1 MSRICEGQVQRQ
13 GKVSR
18 AGSGAILKGAGM
30 DAGTRRNCELSQ
42 EKVAGS
48 SAPVACPRA
57 SDRVSSRLAD
67 SGSSSV
73 SRLRRHAHIYAGLF
87 GILIALTLVLVWFS
101 RIGDIWS
108 SPIQEIDAPSHYYFI
123 RKLLRNGLSVA
134 LTLNPNDSFYP
145 PLFHLLVYG
154 LMRLCALFG
163 INITIFAGVNLIWIA
178 YAGLVFPI
186 GMLLWTSYFL
196 DGLCTW
202 QHCLLSAAVPI
213 LSVVSAAFPYWTLS
227 AGPLLAY
234 GLGTALLPFALYAG
248 LRLMDAV
255 TAECADG
262 SRHIWK
268 WAIVNI
274 LFGLLIML
282 AHPRV
287 AFTYLVLIGFFVL
300 FRLPWRWILAALGG
314 LGVAVLLFALYVM
327 RRDHGKDFL
336 HPSNWFH
343 TYQPTRSLSEAF
355 RIVITDFLPG
365 VAGVIMAVC
374 LLLSVLAS
382 LLLSGR
388 RRADGLALVLSYLLV
403 GIIFFCSA
411 SVKGSLANV
420 LTAVWYRGETRP
432 MTMIPLAVVPLL
444 AFGMRCLLRYR
455 KDTVRCSE
463 SSLVSLCC
471 AYGSSIL
478 VVVLLS
484 GLISTACLF
493 NPVKE
498 TVASNVARNT
508 GFIGTDQFRQLT
520 DMKREVLSK
529 VNRQV
534 GPHATV
540 IADPLNGSMYGM
552 TLYGMDMLYPVYNPM
567 DTKNG
572 KVFGQVEHAFASGD
586 PELVLRTTCPVIT
599 SYRRAGDVNMLPTAK
614 YLLTMGDQ
622 APDLQMFTYRAQYYP
637 FHDQGLIDG
646 YIKSKALQKVADFG
660 SPADDGQRWALYRFS
675 CH

>member
-1 MSRICEGQVQRQ
+1 MDADIRRSRELDQ
-13 GKVSR
+13 GKV
-18 AGSGAILKGAGM
+18 
-30 DAGTRRNCELSQ
+30 
-42 EKVAGS
+42 VGS
-48 SAPVACPRA
+48 SALVTCPLARDHA
-57 SDRVSSRLAD
+57 SCRSAD
-67 SGSSSV
+67 SSSSSV
-73 SRLRRHAHIYAGLF
+73 SRLLRHAHIYAGLF

-101 RIGDIWS
+101 RTGDIWS

-154 LMRLCALFG
+154 IMRLCALFG
-163 INITIFAGVNLIWIA
+163 IDITIFAGVNLIWIA
-178 YAGLVFPI
+178 YAGLIFPM

-196 DGLCTW
+196 DGLSTW

-255 TAECADG
+255 TAEREDG
-262 SRHIWK
+262 SRHILQ

-274 LFGLLIML
+274 LFGLLIIL

-287 AFTYLVLIGFFVL
+287 AFTYLVLIGFFIL

-314 LGVAVLLFALYVM
+314 LGVAVLLFASYVM

-365 VAGVIMAVC
+365 ISGLAMAVC
-374 LLLSVLAS
+374 LVLSIVSALA
-382 LLLSGR
+382 LSGR
-388 RRADGLALVLSYLLV
+388 RFKDGLALVLSYVLIGV
-403 GIIFFCSA
+403 IFVCA
-411 SVKGSLANV
+411 AAVKGPLANV
-420 LTAVWYRGETRP
+420 LTAAWYRGETRP
-432 MTMIPLAVVPLL
+432 LTMIPLGVVPLL
-444 AFGMRCLLRYR
+444 VFGMRCLFQYR
-455 KDTVRCSE
+455 PDTNKRSF
-463 SSLVSLCC
+463 VSTLYRE
-471 AYGSSIL
+471 YGSNF
-478 VVVLLS
+478 VVVLL
-484 GLISTACLF
+484 LVCLTAAACLF
-493 NPVKE
+493 NPTRE
-498 TVASNVARNT
+498 AVASSVARNT
-508 GFIGTDQFRQLT
+508 GFTKTDQSEQLT
-520 DMKREVLSK
+520 DRKRQVLSQ
-529 VNRQV
+529 VNRLV
-534 GPHATV
+534 GPHSTV

-586 PELVLRTTCPVIT
+586 PELMLSTTCPVTT
-599 SYRRAGDVNMLPTAK
+599 SYDRGADNRTATPTNK

-622 APDLQMFTYRAQYYP
+622 ASDLQMFTYKAQYYP
-637 FHDQGLIDG
+637 FHNQALFDR
-646 YIKSKALQKVADFG
+646 YIKSGALQKIKDFG
-660 SPADDGQRWALYRFS
+660 SPAGGSQPWELYRLS
-675 CH
+675 CS